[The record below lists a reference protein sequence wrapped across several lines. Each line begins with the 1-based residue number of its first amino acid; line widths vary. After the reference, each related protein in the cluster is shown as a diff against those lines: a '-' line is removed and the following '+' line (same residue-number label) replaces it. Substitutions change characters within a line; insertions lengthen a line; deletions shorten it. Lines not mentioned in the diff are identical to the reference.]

1 MYGSFLEKILRWD
14 RLCANKSI
22 LIFHCNSV
30 LISQA
35 TNFHTSVMEDTD
47 HKDAWQR
54 GTIPWSQSLLVG
66 FGIGALLAYNFVQLD
81 VLFQTKLYQKEMV
94 VTFLPFAEDLITGG
108 DFTADLA
115 SHAMFSLLLVVLTDI
130 DDKSRKTVLVRAT
143 INEDITKRCSCFLKI
158 SGHELGAILF
168 KLSFGNYAD
177 LFSVART
184 SEIRAMYWA
193 FRLMSV
199 LPQTT
204 SADFVRLFL

>member
-1 MYGSFLEKILRWD
+1 MPGNAVQYRDPKVFWLSLASGRSLHIILYNWMCCFRPN
-14 RLCANKSI
+14 CIK
-22 LIFHCNSV
+22 
-30 LISQA
+30 
-35 TNFHTSVMEDTD
+35 
-47 HKDAWQR
+47 KK
-54 GTIPWSQSLLVG
+54 WSW
-66 FGIGALLAYNFVQLD
+66 
-81 VLFQTKLYQKEMV
+81 LFYHLR
-94 VTFLPFAEDLITGG
+94 EDLITGG

-143 INEDITKRCSCFLKI
+143 IDEDITKRCSCFLKI
-158 SGHELGAILF
+158 SWHELGAILF